1 MSAAR
6 RVAHAAETIRAR
18 WERGVAVDPQTEA
31 AQALED
37 AGQLLDP
44 EVADELVRLR
54 ARVAELLAERHSTN
68 EAPDGKYPP
77 ALPWAALMDDE
88 DLQEF
93 LGDLLDS
100 LNSNPPSTRAVLAEV
115 EKTCSTWRLVAE
127 AQHAHNT
134 APGPD
139 AVTRTFLPV
148 ASLREPDG
156 AEVPCSRCGDPVH
169 WAKSSNSDGGFWRH
183 SHVPGRVLDHFGE
196 VAGAEG
202 RHAFEKEYQ
211 GVSDAKRRLANC
223 KHCGQS
229 RSAPMHP
236 EPEGEFHGA
245 LHHGYRVSHDLP
257 ETGGAPC

>member
-127 AQHAHNT
+127 AQHGHNT

-139 AVTRTFLPV
+139 ERPVNELTSVFSPV
-148 ASLREPDG
+148 ASLREP
-156 AEVPCSRCGDPVH
+156 
-169 WAKSSNSDGGFWRH
+169 
-183 SHVPGRVLDHFGE
+183 
-196 VAGAEG
+196 
-202 RHAFEKEYQ
+202 
-211 GVSDAKRRLANC
+211 
-223 KHCGQS
+223 
-229 RSAPMHP
+229 
-236 EPEGEFHGA
+236 EGEFYGF
-245 LHHGYRVSHDLP
+245 LHRDGRVPHDLP
-257 ETGGAPC
+257 GTDGAK